1 MSRRILNGWKEISSH
16 MQRSVRTAQRWE
28 AQMGMPVHRPA
39 AKDRGAVVAFSDE
52 LEKWLRRSPA
62 ETQQTPGEQSLARL
76 FADVSNLVADAA
88 ELASR
93 VCMLQEQMRPLLP
106 RSHRCSPARQRLSRR
121 PPGRLL
127 QFPAPAPGAEIA
139 R

>member
-16 MQRSVRTAQRWE
+16 IERSIRTAQRWE

-39 AKDRGAVVAFSDE
+39 ANDKAVVVAFSDE
-52 LEKWLRRSPA
+52 LEHWLRRSPA
-62 ETQQTPGEQSLARL
+62 EKQQTPGEQSLARL

-93 VCMLQEQMRPLLP
+93 VCMLQEQMRPMLP
-106 RSHRCSPARQRLSRR
+106 RSHRCSPARRRLPRR
-121 PPGRLL
+121 APGSLL
-127 QFPAPAPGAEIA
+127 QFPAPATGAEIA